1 VRRLIGDLPD
11 LDAHADLGPAYL
23 ILHGMWLGRTVG
35 QDELT
40 TLLNLTRQPATAQ
53 IGHRQRGL
61 KA

>member
-1 VRRLIGDLPD
+1 VRRLVGDVPD
-11 LDAHADLGPAYL
+11 LDVRADLGPAYL
-23 ILHGMWLGRTVG
+23 ILHGMWLGRTVRE
-35 QDELT
+35 DELT

>member
-11 LDAHADLGPAYL
+11 LDIRAGPSLAYL

-35 QDELT
+35 EDELT
-40 TLLNLTRQPATAQ
+40 TLLNLTRHPATAQ

-61 KA
+61 KT